1 MNLPD
6 QSPLVYLVDD
16 DDAVRDALALLL
28 RSVGLRSAGYG
39 DPQQFLAQLAPQ
51 TIGCVVLDIRMPGI
65 SGLDVLARLAEASD
79 LPVVMLTGHANVD
92 LCRRAFKG
100 GAMEFLQKPV
110 DDDIFL
116 DAVQT
121 AVRGH
126 IASRERLAVTQAA
139 AERLARLST
148 REHEVFERIVQGPEQ
163 QGDRARIRPV
173 AAHRRNLPRQCLRQ
187 ARGRL
192 AGAADPPVRH
202 AARLRHRPAASVALR
217 RRVGNR
223 AYTAP
228 RAFWPH

>member
-28 RSVGLRSAGYG
+28 RSVGLRSAGFG

-148 REHEVFERIVQGPEQ
+148 REHEVFERIVQGLSNKEIAREFDLSPRTVETY
-163 QGDRARIRPV
+163 RANVFAKLEADSLAQLIRQY
-173 AAHRRNLPRQCLRQ
+173 ATLL
-187 ARGRL
+187 
-192 AGAADPPVRH
+192 D
-202 AARLRHRPAASVALR
+202 
-217 RRVGNR
+217 
-223 AYTAP
+223 
-228 RAFWPH
+228 

>member
-28 RSVGLRSAGYG
+28 RSVGLRNAGFG

-116 DAVQT
+116 DAVQS

-148 REHEVFERIVQGPEQ
+148 REHEVFERIVQGLSNKEIAREFDLSPRTVETY
-163 QGDRARIRPV
+163 RANVFAKLEADSLAQLIRQY
-173 AAHRRNLPRQCLRQ
+173 ATLL
-187 ARGRL
+187 
-192 AGAADPPVRH
+192 D
-202 AARLRHRPAASVALR
+202 
-217 RRVGNR
+217 
-223 AYTAP
+223 
-228 RAFWPH
+228 

>member
-28 RSVGLRSAGYG
+28 RSVGLRSAGFG
-39 DPQQFLAQLAPQ
+39 DPQQFLEQLAPQ

-148 REHEVFERIVQGPEQ
+148 REHEVFERIVQGLSNKEIAREFDLSPRTVETY
-163 QGDRARIRPV
+163 RANVFAKLEADSLAQLIRQY
-173 AAHRRNLPRQCLRQ
+173 ATLL
-187 ARGRL
+187 
-192 AGAADPPVRH
+192 D
-202 AARLRHRPAASVALR
+202 
-217 RRVGNR
+217 
-223 AYTAP
+223 
-228 RAFWPH
+228 

>member
-28 RSVGLRSAGYG
+28 RSVGLRSAGFG

-148 REHEVFERIVQGPEQ
+148 REHEVFERIVQGLSNKEIAREFDLSPRTVETY
-163 QGDRARIRPV
+163 RANVFSKLEADSLAQLIRQY
-173 AAHRRNLPRQCLRQ
+173 ATLL
-187 ARGRL
+187 
-192 AGAADPPVRH
+192 D
-202 AARLRHRPAASVALR
+202 
-217 RRVGNR
+217 
-223 AYTAP
+223 
-228 RAFWPH
+228 

>member
-1 MNLPD
+1 MNLSA

-28 RSVGLRSAGYG
+28 RTVGLRSESHA

-51 TIGCVVLDIRMPGI
+51 AIGCVVLDIRMPGI
-65 SGLDVLARLAEASD
+65 SGLDVLARLADTSD

-148 REHEVFERIVQGPEQ
+148 REHEVFERIVQGLSNKEIAREFDLSPRTVETY
-163 QGDRARIRPV
+163 RANVFAKLEADSLAQLIRQY
-173 AAHRRNLPRQCLRQ
+173 ATLL
-187 ARGRL
+187 
-192 AGAADPPVRH
+192 D
-202 AARLRHRPAASVALR
+202 
-217 RRVGNR
+217 
-223 AYTAP
+223 
-228 RAFWPH
+228 

>member
-1 MNLPD
+1 MSLPD

-39 DPQQFLAQLAPQ
+39 DPQQFLAQLSPR

-116 DAVQT
+116 DAVQS

-126 IASRERLAVTQAA
+126 IARRERLAVTQAA
-139 AERLARLST
+139 ADRLARLSA
-148 REHEVFERIVQGPEQ
+148 REHEVLERIVQGLSNKEIAREFDLSPRTVETY
-163 QGDRARIRPV
+163 RANVFAKLEADSLAQLIRQY
-173 AAHRRNLPRQCLRQ
+173 ATLLE
-187 ARGRL
+187 
-192 AGAADPPVRH
+192 
-202 AARLRHRPAASVALR
+202 
-217 RRVGNR
+217 
-223 AYTAP
+223 
-228 RAFWPH
+228 

>member
-148 REHEVFERIVQGPEQ
+148 REHEVFERIVQGLSNKEIAREFDLSPRTVETY
-163 QGDRARIRPV
+163 RANVFAKLEADSLAQLIRQY
-173 AAHRRNLPRQCLRQ
+173 ATLL
-187 ARGRL
+187 
-192 AGAADPPVRH
+192 D
-202 AARLRHRPAASVALR
+202 
-217 RRVGNR
+217 
-223 AYTAP
+223 
-228 RAFWPH
+228 

>member
-39 DPQQFLAQLAPQ
+39 DPQQFLAQLSPR

-79 LPVVMLTGHANVD
+79 PPVVMLTGHANVD

-116 DAVQT
+116 DAVQS

-126 IASRERLAVTQAA
+126 IARRERLAVTQAA
-139 AERLARLST
+139 ADRLARLSA
-148 REHEVFERIVQGPEQ
+148 REHEVLERIVQGLSNKEIAREFDLSPRTVETY
-163 QGDRARIRPV
+163 RANVFAKLEADSLAQLIRQY
-173 AAHRRNLPRQCLRQ
+173 ATLLE
-187 ARGRL
+187 
-192 AGAADPPVRH
+192 
-202 AARLRHRPAASVALR
+202 
-217 RRVGNR
+217 
-223 AYTAP
+223 
-228 RAFWPH
+228 

>member
-28 RSVGLRSAGYG
+28 RSVGLRSAGFG

-148 REHEVFERIVQGPEQ
+148 REHEVLERIVQGLSNKDIAREFDLSPRTVETY
-163 QGDRARIRPV
+163 RANVFAKLEADSLAQLIRQY
-173 AAHRRNLPRQCLRQ
+173 ATLL
-187 ARGRL
+187 
-192 AGAADPPVRH
+192 D
-202 AARLRHRPAASVALR
+202 
-217 RRVGNR
+217 
-223 AYTAP
+223 
-228 RAFWPH
+228 

>member
-39 DPQQFLAQLAPQ
+39 DPQQFLAQLSPR

-126 IASRERLAVTQAA
+126 IARRERLAVTQAA
-139 AERLARLST
+139 ADRLARLSA
-148 REHEVFERIVQGPEQ
+148 REHEVLERIVQGLSNKEIAREFDLSPRTVETY
-163 QGDRARIRPV
+163 RANVFAKLEADSLAQLIRQY
-173 AAHRRNLPRQCLRQ
+173 ATLLE
-187 ARGRL
+187 
-192 AGAADPPVRH
+192 
-202 AARLRHRPAASVALR
+202 
-217 RRVGNR
+217 
-223 AYTAP
+223 
-228 RAFWPH
+228 

>member
-39 DPQQFLAQLAPQ
+39 DPQQFLAQLVPQ

-148 REHEVFERIVQGPEQ
+148 REHEVFERIVQGLSNKEIAREFDLSPRTVETY
-163 QGDRARIRPV
+163 RANVFAKLEADSLAQLIRQY
-173 AAHRRNLPRQCLRQ
+173 ATLL
-187 ARGRL
+187 
-192 AGAADPPVRH
+192 D
-202 AARLRHRPAASVALR
+202 
-217 RRVGNR
+217 
-223 AYTAP
+223 
-228 RAFWPH
+228 

>member
-126 IASRERLAVTQAA
+126 IASRDRLAVTQAA

-148 REHEVFERIVQGPEQ
+148 REHEVFERIVQGLSNKEIAREFDLSPRTVETY
-163 QGDRARIRPV
+163 RANVFAKLEADSLAQLIRQY
-173 AAHRRNLPRQCLRQ
+173 ATLL
-187 ARGRL
+187 
-192 AGAADPPVRH
+192 D
-202 AARLRHRPAASVALR
+202 
-217 RRVGNR
+217 
-223 AYTAP
+223 
-228 RAFWPH
+228 